1 MKADCKRAFRCSHFV
16 LGENMFGF
24 GKKTD
29 INTGIE
35 EYKKTEGAILIDV
48 REAEEY
54 ASGHIPKAI
63 NHPLSQIKSI
73 GDLVQKKDRPVFVY
87 CLSGGRSGKAA
98 EWMKKQGFSKVKN
111 IGGIADY
118 RGPME

>member
-1 MKADCKRAFRCSHFV
+1 
-16 LGENMFGF
+16 MFGF

-29 INTGIE
+29 INAGIE

-73 GDLVQKKDRPVFVY
+73 GELVQKKDRPVFVY
-87 CLSGGRSGKAA
+87 CLSGGRSSKAA

-118 RGPME
+118 RGPRE